1 MATQVPNGIHEMNLL
16 IRRMQGA
23 RDMEVKF
30 VDYAVIELLS
40 EVRWRMQQMVI
51 QDMDDSRAESEAYNN
66 AIDDCCET
74 VEQMIKEWQTR

>member
-1 MATQVPNGIHEMNLL
+1 MAMQVPNGIHEMNLL

-40 EVRWRMQQMVI
+40 EVRWRMQQMII
-51 QDMDDSRAESEAYNN
+51 QDMDDALAESEAYNN

>member
-1 MATQVPNGIHEMNLL
+1 MAIQVPNGIHEMNLL

>member
-1 MATQVPNGIHEMNLL
+1 MAIQVPNGIHEMNLL

-30 VDYAVIELLS
+30 VDYAVVELLS

>member
-1 MATQVPNGIHEMNLL
+1 MNLL

-51 QDMDDSRAESEAYNN
+51 QDLDDSRAESEAYNN